1 MQKKFK
7 RGIVVGAT
15 TVALVGGGV
24 AYAYWSTSGSGTGSA
39 ATSAGAAN
47 LAIAQTSTISNM
59 YPGDTPQTIAGT
71 VTVSITGVTQAQGA
85 TGTCDASDYTLSSP
99 DMAIGKD
106 VAAGASTSFSG
117 ATIQFNNKASNQDG
131 CKGATV
137 NLAYAAS

>member
-1 MQKKFK
+1 
-7 RGIVVGAT
+7 
-15 TVALVGGGV
+15 
-24 AYAYWSTSGSGTGSA
+24 
-39 ATSAGAAN
+39 
-47 LAIAQTSTISNM
+47 M
-59 YPGDTPQTIAGT
+59 YPGDGPQTIAGT
-71 VTVSITGVTQAQGA
+71 VTNNASNSAYVAKVTVSITSVTQAQGA